1 MSDCRGNQWKKIG
14 FEGCLDYGSMLCEL
28 AQGRIR
34 GSKHHSLV
42 VSMLLHRGIAGHC
55 SAIDNNTI
63 YIFGNVGRGSKAT
76 AKFLTI
82 DFAVSKSKG

>member
-1 MSDCRGNQWKKIG
+1 
-14 FEGCLDYGSMLCEL
+14 
-28 AQGRIR
+28 
-34 GSKHHSLV
+34 
-42 VSMLLHRGIAGHC
+42 MLLHRGIAGHC

>member
-1 MSDCRGNQWKKIG
+1 MPNCRGDKWKKRD
-14 FEGCLDYGSMLCEL
+14 FEGYLDYGSMLCEL

>member
-1 MSDCRGNQWKKIG
+1 MDLCSASWLKAE
-14 FEGCLDYGSMLCEL
+14 FEGVNTILQL
-28 AQGRIR
+28 
-34 GSKHHSLV
+34 
-42 VSMLLHRGIAGHC
+42 GIAGHC